1 MLPKRFTG
9 DKNYLLRE
17 AQAILQDRLMVYL
30 CAQLRRG
37 YSQQFNPLG
46 LQDRVTVKISQT
58 QPAHQNLDGLY
69 DTLATIYRYTHRDN
83 QLPLLF
89 CGKSH
94 TEVYG
99 LEWSAWF
106 MQQCQHLCQ
115 QPAFIKLGLG
125 LTFLNTQLGNNLA
138 ELRIRQYVQD
148 IWGLKVHKRWGLRVA
163 S

>member
-17 AQAILQDRLMVYL
+17 AQQQLQNRLLVYL

-37 YSQQFNPLG
+37 YSRQFNPLG
-46 LQDRVTVKISQT
+46 LQDRITIKISQT
-58 QPAHQNLDGLY
+58 QPTFQNLEGLY
-69 DTLATIYRYTHRDN
+69 DTLATIYRYQHADN

-94 TEVYG
+94 TEAYG
-99 LEWSAWF
+99 LEWSSWF
-106 MQQCQHLCQ
+106 MEQCRQLCGQ
-115 QPAFIKLGLG
+115 AAFIKLGLG
-125 LTFLNTQLGNNLA
+125 LTFLNPKLGNNLA